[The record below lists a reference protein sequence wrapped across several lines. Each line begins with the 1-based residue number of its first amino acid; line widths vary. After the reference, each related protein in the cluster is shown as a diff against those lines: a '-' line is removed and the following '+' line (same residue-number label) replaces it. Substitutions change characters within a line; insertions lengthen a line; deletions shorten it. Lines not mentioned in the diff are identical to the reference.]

1 MKGAGFISTAFLVLG
16 LCLMILAY
24 SNKKLVQRPNQTF
37 LMLGVIMLLL
47 WFVMFIVI
55 ELGGP
60 F

>member
-1 MKGAGFISTAFLVLG
+1 MKGSGFVTTAFLILG

-24 SNKKLVQRPNQTF
+24 SNKKLTQRPNQVF

-47 WFVMFIVI
+47 WVVLFIVI